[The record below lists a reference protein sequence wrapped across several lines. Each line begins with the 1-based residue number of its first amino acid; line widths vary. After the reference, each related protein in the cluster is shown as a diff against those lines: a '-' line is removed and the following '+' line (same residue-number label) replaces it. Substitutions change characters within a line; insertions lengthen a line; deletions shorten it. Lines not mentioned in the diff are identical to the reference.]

1 MINSTLL
8 HNIILA
14 GPLFGYILT
23 KQGIPAGL
31 ILYGLYFLIIL
42 AVPIAIMIHYDGDW
56 SSFLWYTINTI
67 IMSIGFALFIIP
79 GIIIFI
85 IWAKRAGIIVPLLA
99 LTWPLGPAAAS
110 SALMGYSFESE
121 GFLS

>member
-1 MINSTLL
+1 MIDPTLL
-8 HNIILA
+8 HNVILS
-14 GPLFGYILT
+14 GPIFGYLLT
-23 KQGIPAGL
+23 TQEIPAGL
-31 ILYGLYFLIIL
+31 ILYGFYLLIIL
-42 AVPIAIMIHYDGDW
+42 AVPISIMIYYDGDW

-67 IMSIGFALFIIP
+67 IMSIGFVLFLIP

-99 LTWPLGPAAAS
+99 LTWPLGPAVAS
-110 SALMGYSFESE
+110 SMMNYESE